1 MSTKNPYRLQLET
14 YATARNKAGAEKF
27 ITTKYEILGVQ
38 MPPIRQL
45 AKEIKNNPNWRQLLA
60 TLTDDTYEELAVQS
74 LVIATA
80 KMEPAERLDYIAA
93 YLPKIDNW
101 GLCDSFVCALKFT
114 AKNQAL
120 VWDFLQPYLNS
131 DQEFSLRFGIVMI
144 LDYFMTPVYVPQALK
159 IFNRLH
165 HSGYYVKMAVAWAVA
180 EAYIKQPILT
190 LPFLKNNRLD
200 SWTHNKAIQKI
211 TESYRVTSEDKD
223 FLRTLKKPI
232 NPADR
237 PRKYF

>member
-14 YATARNKAGAEKF
+14 YATAVNKAGAEKF

-45 AKEIKNNPNWRQLLA
+45 AKEIKNDPNWRQLLSLLLP
-60 TLTDDTYEELAVQS
+60 TRLTKNLRCKAW
-74 LVIATA
+74 LLPPA

-120 VWDFLQPYLNS
+120 VWDFLQSYLNS
-131 DQEFSLRFGIVMI
+131 DQEFSLRFGVVML
-144 LDYFMTPVYVPQALK
+144 LDYFMTPVYVPSSTQN
-159 IFNRLH
+159 FQPSSSSRLLCQN
-165 HSGYYVKMAVAWAVA
+165 GCC
-180 EAYIKQPILT
+180 LG
-190 LPFLKNNRLD
+190 R
-200 SWTHNKAIQKI
+200 
-211 TESYRVTSEDKD
+211 R
-223 FLRTLKKPI
+223 
-232 NPADR
+232 
-237 PRKYF
+237 